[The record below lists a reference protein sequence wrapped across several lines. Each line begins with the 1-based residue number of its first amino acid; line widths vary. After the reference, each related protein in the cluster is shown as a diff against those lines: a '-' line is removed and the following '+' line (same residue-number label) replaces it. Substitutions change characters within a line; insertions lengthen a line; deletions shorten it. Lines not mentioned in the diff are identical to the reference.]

1 MEYRGGARP
10 RQRGRVKQT
19 PMRTR
24 LERLC
29 LGQDEVLGIWACLD
43 DCTLPFDNHQAEH
56 DLRLRKGQH
65 KVTGCFRSA
74 RSADAFACLRSYLS
88 TLRKHGAALLAAL
101 ATVVVGQLLSP
112 AFV

>member
-1 MEYRGGARP
+1 MEYRGGTRH

-19 PMRTR
+19 PMRNR
-24 LERLC
+24 SERLW
-29 LGQDEVLGIWACLD
+29 LGQDEVLGIWAFLD
-43 DCTLPFDNHQAEH
+43 DCAIPFDNNQAER
-56 DLRLRKGQH
+56 DLRLLKVQQ

-74 RSADAFACLRSYLS
+74 RSADAFACLRSSLS

-101 ATVVVGQLLSP
+101 ATVVVGQPLSP